1 MSTSLTSYLDVAN
14 LPTLSDEAML
24 NALEERSDE
33 NPSSGSGITFLSF
46 SGKTGQYAL
55 GRDKDEVDPDDL
67 FIIEP
72 QSIIEGWVCWKGN
85 KPVKRLEWSVYQRK
99 AQAVAEAD
107 LEDHGPY
114 RTNMGEGW
122 SPLLGFGVLST
133 DGKNENIKFT
143 VTSKSGR
150 NAVNDIIEEIK
161 ARMRAGDPSM
171 PLIGFDAETFV
182 AQEQKNY
189 KPKFVVDAW
198 VTREACSA
206 YLNGDLN
213 LDELAAGDIPKKKK
227 SRKK

>member
-1 MSTSLTSYLDVAN
+1 
-14 LPTLSDEAML
+14 
-24 NALEERSDE
+24 
-33 NPSSGSGITFLSF
+33 
-46 SGKTGQYAL
+46 
-55 GRDKDEVDPDDL
+55 
-67 FIIEP
+67 
-72 QSIIEGWVCWKGN
+72 
-85 KPVKRLEWSVYQRK
+85 
-99 AQAVAEAD
+99 
-107 LEDHGPY
+107 
-114 RTNMGEGW
+114 
-122 SPLLGFGVLST
+122 
-133 DGKNENIKFT
+133 